1 LNASE
6 EEQYSTMDVVDTVE
20 LRLEAMFFLTF
31 VFIST
36 LEGIFI
42 SYSSLETI
50 VCLFLNGNEPVFDG
64 TVAEADENCFLL
76 DDVDVVDA
84 VQTLLSLFIDF

>member
-1 LNASE
+1 
-6 EEQYSTMDVVDTVE
+6 MDVVDTVE

-50 VCLFLNGNEPVFDG
+50 VCLFLNGNKPVFDR
-64 TVAEADENCFLL
+64 TVA
-76 DDVDVVDA
+76 
-84 VQTLLSLFIDF
+84 

>member
-1 LNASE
+1 
-6 EEQYSTMDVVDTVE
+6 MDVVDTVE

-50 VCLFLNGNEPVFDG
+50 VCLFLNGTEPVFDG
-64 TVAEADENCFLL
+64 TVA
-76 DDVDVVDA
+76 
-84 VQTLLSLFIDF
+84 